1 MTRIDKA
8 FSALSDRMQHLSAP
22 GRPAT
27 SPESVAS
34 LLAKVDAAK
43 RRYQPG
49 AMR

>member
-8 FSALSDRMQHLSAP
+8 FSALSDQMQHLSAP
-22 GRPAT
+22 RPVLAP
-27 SPESVAS
+27 SESIPS

-49 AMR
+49 AR

>member
-22 GRPAT
+22 GRGVV
-27 SPESVAS
+27 SSESIPS

-43 RRYQPG
+43 RRYQPS
-49 AMR
+49 AR